1 MYLFVIESE
10 YKNPKIDKHNLKQR
24 VPFEGKL
31 KVMTTAEY
39 LLEGIEAGKI
49 RFSPKTKSTSAK

>member
-1 MYLFVIESE
+1 
-10 YKNPKIDKHNLKQR
+10 LKQR